1 MFNIVSK
8 STLLFG
14 STDSM
19 FKISCLI
26 PYDID
31 IQNFVI
37 CNLDGRVYNW
47 RKYYF
52 SSFGSKNNFIYWGKF
67 CAVYWNG
74 GESLWMWVELL
85 LLELIIFWVC
95 DFDYDGFFF
104 LSYFFYF
111 LEGVILSS
119 YTQAKK
125 FNNDIPET
133 NTFDFS
139 LLFPI

>member
-1 MFNIVSK
+1 
-8 STLLFG
+8 
-14 STDSM
+14 
-19 FKISCLI
+19 
-26 PYDID
+26 
-31 IQNFVI
+31 
-37 CNLDGRVYNW
+37 
-47 RKYYF
+47 
-52 SSFGSKNNFIYWGKF
+52 
-67 CAVYWNG
+67 
-74 GESLWMWVELL
+74 MWVELL